1 MDLRIKNALKIFAF
15 IFPTLVVLALLFES
29 GSAVFSGDWETVDT
43 QNFSDGKWVRFF
55 GVKLLF
61 SLGYGIIVSLRKSK

>member
-1 MDLRIKNALKIFAF
+1 MDSRITNALKISAF

-29 GSAVFSGDWETVDT
+29 GSSLFKGEWETVNA
-43 QNFSDGKWVRFF
+43 QNFSDGKWIRFF
-55 GVKLLF
+55 GVKLIF

>member
-1 MDLRIKNALKIFAF
+1 MDSRIKNTLKIFAF
-15 IFPTLVVLALLFES
+15 IFPTLIVLALLFES
-29 GSAVFSGDWETVDT
+29 GSALLSGEWETINA

-55 GVKLLF
+55 GVKFLF

>member
-29 GSAVFSGDWETVDT
+29 GSAVFGGDWETVDV

-55 GVKLLF
+55 GVKFLF